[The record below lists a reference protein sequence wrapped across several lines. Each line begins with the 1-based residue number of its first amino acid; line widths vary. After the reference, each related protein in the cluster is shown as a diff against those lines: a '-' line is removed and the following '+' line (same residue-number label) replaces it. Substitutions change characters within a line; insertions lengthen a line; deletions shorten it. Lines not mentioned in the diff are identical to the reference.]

1 MRSNKCTY
9 NGLIFDSKAER
20 DRYIYLHSLE
30 KKGVIS
36 GLKMQ
41 VRYELIP
48 AQYDEIETGE
58 YYSRGEKKGQPK
70 TKRVCVEQSVCYYA
84 DFVYDREGQTVVE
97 DTKGHTKNRRG
108 MYNST
113 YNVFSIK
120 RKLMLY
126 VYGIKVREIKK
137 ANKA

>member
-1 MRSNKCTY
+1 MRSKKCTY
-9 NGLIFDSKAER
+9 NGKVFASQAELK
-20 DRYIYLHSLE
+20 RYKYLLGLQE
-30 KKGVIS
+30 KGEIS
-36 GLKMQ
+36 ELKCQ

-48 AQYDEIETGE
+48 AQYEELETGE

-84 DFVYDREGQTVVE
+84 DFVYYDKDGKLTVE
-97 DTKGHTKNRRG
+97 DTKGFTHYRG
-108 MYNST
+108 GAYNGA

-126 VYGIKVREIKK
+126 IHGIKVREVKK
-137 ANKA
+137 K